1 MHDLVRGPVVIIR
14 ADGLHHVG
22 DGVLGQQH
30 SAENALLR
38 GYVVRWGAIEAFT
51 PGCDL
56 GNAHRHHLPVASS
69 SPAAASAEGYPPF

>member
-1 MHDLVRGPVVIIR
+1 
-14 ADGLHHVG
+14 
-22 DGVLGQQH
+22 
-30 SAENALLR
+30 
-38 GYVVRWGAIEAFT
+38 VRWGAIEAFT